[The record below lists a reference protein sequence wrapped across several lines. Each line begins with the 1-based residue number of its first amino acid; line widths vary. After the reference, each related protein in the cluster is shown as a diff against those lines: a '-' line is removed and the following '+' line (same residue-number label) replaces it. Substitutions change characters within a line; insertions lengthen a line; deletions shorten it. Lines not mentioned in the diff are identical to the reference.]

1 MKNRLQALWDQVS
14 PEGGPCPQPDAKA
27 VRRRVDAA
35 LDKQPRAAHPWRAVR
50 LAAACAAAL
59 VLLTG
64 TALAAG
70 VLPLPDFNALSIFYS
85 KGDNAPGAEG
95 LVDTQPVTVSNDLFT
110 ITLTSSLSDENIV
123 YLTAAVQPKTP
134 WTKSYLSQK
143 NVCADSFRLELLSEA
158 ECVSPAQTHFTP
170 YDNETQCSGVEI
182 ITSTTADRRYAIHVF
197 DPMGGPCKEGTCPG
211 GDCRV
216 EFTVK
221 PAVTHTLEI
230 DAGGTAVY
238 KPLNDVLHHSIHRP
252 ETLSVHFQQAQISPL
267 SLRVLFQAD
276 YDNGFGYVPLVRFLW
291 KDGTVSTIEDME
303 MRPISGGSDGTKGG
317 RHSYEQLYVFSSV
330 QDLLQLEALAF
341 EGTAYPLD
349 GGAPYPVDANSLPRR
364 QT

>member
-35 LDKQPRAAHPWRAVR
+35 LDKQPRAAHPWRALR

-110 ITLTSSLSDENIV
+110 VTLTSSLSDENIV

-134 WTKSYLSQK
+134 WAKSYLSQK
-143 NVCADSFRLELLSEA
+143 NVCADSFRLELLSET

-182 ITSTTADRRYAIHVF
+182 ITSTTADRRYAIYVF
-197 DPMGGPCKEGTCPG
+197 DPMG
-211 GDCRV
+211 
-216 EFTVK
+216 FTVNSTRQSPPGQVPSLQGPPMGSK
-221 PAVTHTLEI
+221 TWIAYRRSAVVEVMIST
-230 DAGGTAVY
+230 
-238 KPLNDVLHHSIHRP
+238 P
-252 ETLSVHFQQAQISPL
+252 EH
-267 SLRVLFQAD
+267 
-276 YDNGFGYVPLVRFLW
+276 
-291 KDGTVSTIEDME
+291 
-303 MRPISGGSDGTKGG
+303 
-317 RHSYEQLYVFSSV
+317 
-330 QDLLQLEALAF
+330 
-341 EGTAYPLD
+341 
-349 GGAPYPVDANSLPRR
+349 
-364 QT
+364 